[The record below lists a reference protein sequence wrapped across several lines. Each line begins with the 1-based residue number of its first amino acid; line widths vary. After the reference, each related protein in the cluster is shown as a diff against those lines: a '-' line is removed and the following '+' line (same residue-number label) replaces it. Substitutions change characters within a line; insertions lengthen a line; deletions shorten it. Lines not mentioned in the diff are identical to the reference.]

1 MPPISKMR
9 KLPPEVLAE
18 VNRCLADGMTVENL
32 ANLLK
37 TAGHDVSAAGVGR
50 YRKWWS
56 EHVEP
61 TLAYRAFVDATTS
74 GRTDRTENRA
84 GILNVELIQ
93 AQLAEALTELKGSK
107 LPVKK
112 RIEVLATAAVA
123 QAKLSTARREEIMGM
138 IRLADYQEALEAR
151 EGELLKK
158 QNGKLVRIEFV
169 DAKALEAPK
178 SEATTGDEKPAG
190 EAKV

>member
-18 VNRCLADGMTVENL
+18 VNRCLADGMSVENL
-32 ANLLK
+32 ANLLRA
-37 TAGHDVSAAGVGR
+37 AGHDVSAAGVGR
-50 YRKWWS
+50 YRKWWA

-74 GRTDRTENRA
+74 GLTDKVENRA
-84 GILNVELIQ
+84 GILNMELIQ
-93 AQLAEALTELKGSK
+93 AQLAEALTELKNSA

-112 RIEVLATAAVA
+112 RIEVLCSAAVA

-158 QNGKLVRIEFV
+158 QDGKLVRVEFV
-169 DAKALEAPK
+169 EARAVEGPKEQPDTEAKA
-178 SEATTGDEKPAG
+178 
-190 EAKV
+190 